1 MINLVESDAVTN
13 GIFSFFIP
21 GLGQV
26 IEGYK
31 MRGAIL
37 FVVAVII
44 TAIFIYFHLN
54 QTIHH
59 IVAIVYGLIAA
70 YDAYR
75 LY

>member
-1 MINLVESDAVTN
+1 MVESDAVTN

>member
-1 MINLVESDAVTN
+1 MLNLVESDAVTN

-21 GLGQV
+21 GLGQI

>member
-1 MINLVESDAVTN
+1 MVESDAVTN

-21 GLGQV
+21 GLGQI